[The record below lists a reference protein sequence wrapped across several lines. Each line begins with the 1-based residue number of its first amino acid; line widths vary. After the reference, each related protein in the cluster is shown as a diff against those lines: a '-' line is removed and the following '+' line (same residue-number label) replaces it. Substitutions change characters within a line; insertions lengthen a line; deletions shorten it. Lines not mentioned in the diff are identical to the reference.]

1 MTSYAYLILWGCI
14 LWIFNAMTA
23 KNPSKTP
30 FTRTP
35 QELIHIQHSI
45 SARQYKY
52 WFLLLKTYK
61 ELLESGIEK
70 DTKGF
75 YSVSLAHISSLMGYE
90 PVKKELKKDLEALR
104 QQPIIINYLEKDNKP
119 VTHGMGFISEWKV
132 TSTKIS
138 FRLPSFIEDVL
149 KGDLEAQ
156 KMFLLM
162 SWDIFNSFGGKYEA
176 IIYKLCKDYIG
187 VGRTPYFTVEEYR
200 DYIGLKDD
208 EYKTYKSLRQWTIT
222 TPLKNINEN
231 DLSDI
236 FVKVVL
242 KKDGR
247 NVVGLHFEMEYKKD
261 NIAREIAPFEPNPA
275 FEKSL
280 ITIPP
285 NKQLEYLGQFS
296 EEQIKAIID
305 RANDYIDKLKA
316 DGKKASIGAIYNK
329 AFLESWGLDNWEAEQ
344 KAKAEADE
352 KKRQEKAKKEAEE
365 KAKKEAEERER
376 QERAERERCF
386 SVFEAL
392 PQDEQEAILDEIEQT
407 IKQTI
412 PFFLTGFKEDRKNG
426 LKPYK
431 KPPHCFTLVGIIH
444 SKNL

>member
-1 MTSYAYLILWGCI
+1 MDKQDKKPL
-14 LWIFNAMTA
+14 
-23 KNPSKTP
+23 
-30 FTRTP
+30 TRTP
-35 QELIHIQHSI
+35 QELVHIKHSI

-52 WFLLLKTYK
+52 WFLLLKVYK
-61 ELLESGIEK
+61 ELIEANTQADK
-70 DTKGF
+70 DGF
-75 YSVSLAHISSLMGYE
+75 YSVSLSDISNLMGYE
-90 PVKKELKKDLEALR
+90 PVKKELKADLEALR
-104 QQPIIINYLEKDNKP
+104 QQPIIINYLEKDGKP
-119 VTHGMGFISEWKV
+119 VTHGMGFLSEWKV
-132 TSTKIS
+132 SSTKIS
-138 FRLPSFIEDVL
+138 FKLPSFIEKVVQ
-149 KGDLEAQ
+149 GDLEAKQ
-156 KMFLLM
+156 MFLLLN
-162 SWDIFNSFGGKYEA
+162 WDIFNSFGGKYEA

-200 DYIGLKDD
+200 DYIGLKEN
-208 EYKTYKSLRQWTIT
+208 EYKQFFELNRWAISKPI
-222 TPLKNINEN
+222 KNINDNEM
-231 DLSDI
+231 SDI
-236 FVKVVL
+236 LVKVFL
-242 KKDGR
+242 EKKG
-247 NVVGLHFEMEYKKD
+247 VKVIGLHFEMEYK
-261 NIAREIAPFEPNPA
+261 ATTPLLEIAPIEPNPA

-296 EEQIKAIID
+296 EDQIKAIID

-426 LKPYK
+426 FKPYK

-444 SKNL
+444 SKKL

>member
-1 MTSYAYLILWGCI
+1 MDKQDKKPL
-14 LWIFNAMTA
+14 
-23 KNPSKTP
+23 
-30 FTRTP
+30 TRTP
-35 QELIHIQHSI
+35 QELVHIKHSI

-52 WFLLLKTYK
+52 WFLLLKVYK
-61 ELLESGIEK
+61 ELIEANTQADK
-70 DTKGF
+70 DGF
-75 YSVSLAHISSLMGYE
+75 YSVSLSDISNLMGYE
-90 PVKKELKKDLEALR
+90 PVKKELKADLEALR
-104 QQPIIINYLEKDNKP
+104 QQPIIINYLEKDGKP
-119 VTHGMGFISEWKV
+119 VTHGMGFLSEWKV
-132 TSTKIS
+132 SSTKIS
-138 FRLPSFIEDVL
+138 FKLPSFIEKVVQ
-149 KGDLEAQ
+149 GDLEAKQ
-156 KMFLLM
+156 MFLLLN
-162 SWDIFNSFGGKYEA
+162 WDIFNSFGGKYEA

-200 DYIGLKDD
+200 DYIGLKEN
-208 EYKTYKSLRQWTIT
+208 EYKQFFELNRWAISKPI
-222 TPLKNINEN
+222 KNINDNEM
-231 DLSDI
+231 SDI
-236 FVKVVL
+236 LVKVFL
-242 KKDGR
+242 EKKG
-247 NVVGLHFEMEYKKD
+247 VKVIGLHFEMEYK
-261 NIAREIAPFEPNPA
+261 ATTPLLEIAPIEPNPA

-296 EEQIKAIID
+296 EDQIKAIID

>member
-1 MTSYAYLILWGCI
+1 MDKQDKKPL
-14 LWIFNAMTA
+14 
-23 KNPSKTP
+23 
-30 FTRTP
+30 TRTP
-35 QELIHIQHSI
+35 QELVHIKHSI

-52 WFLLLKTYK
+52 WFLLLKVYK
-61 ELLESGIEK
+61 ELIEANTQADK
-70 DTKGF
+70 DGF
-75 YSVSLAHISSLMGYE
+75 YSVSLSDISNLMGYE
-90 PVKKELKKDLEALR
+90 PVKKELKADLEALR
-104 QQPIIINYLEKDNKP
+104 QQPIIINYLEKDGKP
-119 VTHGMGFISEWKV
+119 VTHGMGFLSEWKV
-132 TSTKIS
+132 SSTKIS
-138 FRLPSFIEDVL
+138 FKLPSFIEKVVQ
-149 KGDLEAQ
+149 GDLEAKQ
-156 KMFLLM
+156 MFLLLN
-162 SWDIFNSFGGKYEA
+162 WDIFNSFGGKYEA

-200 DYIGLKDD
+200 DYIGLKEN
-208 EYKTYKSLRQWTIT
+208 EYKQFFELNRWAISKPI
-222 TPLKNINEN
+222 KNINDNEM
-231 DLSDI
+231 SDI
-236 FVKVVL
+236 LVKVFL
-242 KKDGR
+242 EKKG
-247 NVVGLHFEMEYKKD
+247 VKVIGLHFEMEYK
-261 NIAREIAPFEPNPA
+261 ATTPLLEIAPIEPNPA

-296 EEQIKAIID
+296 EDQIKAIID
-305 RANDYIDKLKA
+305 RANGYIDKLKA
-316 DGKKASIGAIYNK
+316 DGKKASVGAIYNK

-344 KAKAEADE
+344 KAKAEE
-352 KKRQEKAKKEAEE
+352 EERKRQAKAEREAEL
-365 KAKKEAEERER
+365 KAQKEAEERER

>member
-1 MTSYAYLILWGCI
+1 MNKQDKKPL
-14 LWIFNAMTA
+14 
-23 KNPSKTP
+23 
-30 FTRTP
+30 TRTP
-35 QELIHIQHSI
+35 QELVHIKHSI

-52 WFLLLKTYK
+52 WFLLLKAYK
-61 ELLESGIEK
+61 ELIEANTQADK
-70 DTKGF
+70 DGF
-75 YSVSLAHISSLMGYE
+75 YSVSLSDISILMGYE
-90 PVKKELKKDLEALR
+90 PVKKELKSDLEALR
-104 QQPIIINYLEKDNKP
+104 QQPIIINYLEKDGKP
-119 VTHGMGFISEWKV
+119 VTHGMGFLSEWKV
-132 TSTKIS
+132 SSTKIS
-138 FRLPSFIEDVL
+138 FKLPSFIEKVVQ
-149 KGDLEAQ
+149 GNLEAKQ
-156 KMFLLM
+156 MFLLLN
-162 SWDIFNSFGGKYEA
+162 WDIFNSFGGKYEA

-200 DYIGLKDD
+200 DYIGLKEN
-208 EYKTYKSLRQWTIT
+208 EYKQFFRLNEWTLTKPI
-222 TPLKNINEN
+222 KNINDNEM
-231 DLSDI
+231 SDI
-236 FVKVVL
+236 LVRVVLEKKGVKVI
-242 KKDGR
+242 
-247 NVVGLHFEMEYKKD
+247 GLHFEMEYK
-261 NIAREIAPFEPNPA
+261 ATTPVLEIAPIEPNPA

-305 RANDYIDKLKA
+305 RANGYIDKLKA

>member
-1 MTSYAYLILWGCI
+1 MDKQDKKPL
-14 LWIFNAMTA
+14 
-23 KNPSKTP
+23 
-30 FTRTP
+30 TRTP
-35 QELIHIQHSI
+35 QELVHIKHSI

-52 WFLLLKTYK
+52 WFLLLKAYK
-61 ELLESGIEK
+61 ELIEANTQADK
-70 DTKGF
+70 DGF
-75 YSVSLAHISSLMGYE
+75 YSVSLSDISNLMGYE
-90 PVKKELKKDLEALR
+90 PVKKELKADLEALR
-104 QQPIIINYLEKDNKP
+104 QQPIIINYLEKDGKP
-119 VTHGMGFISEWKV
+119 VTHGMGFLSEWKV
-132 TSTKIS
+132 SSTKIS
-138 FRLPSFIEDVL
+138 FKLPSFIEKVVQ
-149 KGDLEAQ
+149 GDLEAKQ
-156 KMFLLM
+156 MFLLLN
-162 SWDIFNSFGGKYEA
+162 WDIFNSFGGKYEA

-187 VGRTPYFTVEEYR
+187 VGRTPYFTIEEYR
-200 DYIGLKDD
+200 DYIGLKEN
-208 EYKTYKSLRQWTIT
+208 EYKQFFELNRWAISKPI
-222 TPLKNINEN
+222 KNINDNEM
-231 DLSDI
+231 SDI
-236 FVKVVL
+236 LVKVFL
-242 KKDGR
+242 EKKG
-247 NVVGLHFEMEYKKD
+247 VKVIGLHFEMEYK
-261 NIAREIAPFEPNPA
+261 ATTPLLEIAPIEPNPA

-305 RANDYIDKLKA
+305 RANGYIDKLKA
-316 DGKKASIGAIYNK
+316 DGKKASVGAIYNK

-352 KKRQEKAKKEAEE
+352 KKRQEKAEREAEL

>member
-1 MTSYAYLILWGCI
+1 MDKQDKKPL
-14 LWIFNAMTA
+14 
-23 KNPSKTP
+23 
-30 FTRTP
+30 TRTP
-35 QELIHIQHSI
+35 QELVHIKHSI

-52 WFLLLKTYK
+52 WFLLLKVYK
-61 ELLESGIEK
+61 ELIEANTQADK
-70 DTKGF
+70 DGF
-75 YSVSLAHISSLMGYE
+75 YSVSLSDISNLMGYE
-90 PVKKELKKDLEALR
+90 PVKKELKADLEALR
-104 QQPIIINYLEKDNKP
+104 QQPIIINYLEKDGKP
-119 VTHGMGFISEWKV
+119 VTHGMGFLSEWKV
-132 TSTKIS
+132 SSTKIS
-138 FRLPSFIEDVL
+138 FKLPSFIEKVVQ
-149 KGDLEAQ
+149 GDLEAKQ
-156 KMFLLM
+156 MFLLLN
-162 SWDIFNSFGGKYEA
+162 WDIFNSFGGKYEA

-200 DYIGLKDD
+200 DYIGLKEN
-208 EYKTYKSLRQWTIT
+208 EYKQFFELNRWAISKPI
-222 TPLKNINEN
+222 KNINDNEM
-231 DLSDI
+231 SDI
-236 FVKVVL
+236 LVKVFL
-242 KKDGR
+242 EKKG
-247 NVVGLHFEMEYKKD
+247 VKVIGLHFEMEYK
-261 NIAREIAPFEPNPA
+261 ATTPLLEIAPIEPNQA

-296 EEQIKAIID
+296 EDQIKAIID
-305 RANDYIDKLKA
+305 RANGYIDKLKA
-316 DGKKASIGAIYNK
+316 DGKKASVGAIYNK

-344 KAKAEADE
+344 KAKAEAEE
-352 KKRQEKAKKEAEE
+352 KKRQEKAEREAEL
-365 KAKKEAEERER
+365 KVQKEAEERER

-444 SKNL
+444 SKKL

>member
-1 MTSYAYLILWGCI
+1 MTFYAYLILWGCI
-14 LWIFNAMTA
+14 LWIFKYMTTR
-23 KNPSKTP
+23 NLNKTP
-30 FTRTP
+30 LTRTP
-35 QELIHIQHSI
+35 QELIHIQHTI

-61 ELLESGIEK
+61 ELLENGVQK
-70 DTKGF
+70 DEKGF
-75 YSVSLAHISSLMGYE
+75 YIVSLAHITKLMGYE

-104 QQPIIINYLEKDNKP
+104 QQPIIINYLEKDGKP

-132 TSTKIS
+132 SSTKI
-138 FRLPSFIEDVL
+138 FFKLPSFIEDVL
-149 KGDLEAQ
+149 KGDLKAQ

-187 VGRTPYFTVEEYR
+187 FGKTPYMEIEEYR

-236 FVKVVL
+236 FVNVVL
-242 KKDGR
+242 KKNGR
-247 NVVGLHFEMEYKKD
+247 NVVGLHFEMDYKKD

-280 ITIPP
+280 IHINPQ
-285 NKQLEYLGQFS
+285 KQIEYLSKYS
-296 EEQIKAIID
+296 EDQIRAIID
-305 RANDYIDKLKA
+305 YVNTQNEKGNIKNLSGY
-316 DGKKASIGAIYNK
+316 YNQ
-329 AFLESWGLDNWEAEQ
+329 AFINGWGLENWEAEQ
-344 KAKAEADE
+344 KAKAEE
-352 KKRQEKAKKEAEE
+352 EERKRQEKAKREAEA
-365 KAKKEAEERER
+365 KAKQEEKEREK

-386 SVFEAL
+386 AVFEAL
-392 PQDEQEAILDEIEQT
+392 PIEEQEAILDEIEASINPKT
-407 IKQTI
+407 LS
-412 PFFLTGFKEDRKNG
+412 FLLRDFKKVRKSG
-426 LKPYK
+426 LKPYV
-431 KPPHCFTLVGIIH
+431 KPPHCFELVRIINAR
-444 SKNL
+444 NL

>member
-1 MTSYAYLILWGCI
+1 MKQQEKKQLT
-14 LWIFNAMTA
+14 
-23 KNPSKTP
+23 K
-30 FTRTP
+30 TP
-35 QELIHIQHSI
+35 QELVHIKHTI
-45 SARQYKY
+45 SVRQYKY
-52 WFLLLKTYK
+52 WFLLLKAYK
-61 ELLESGIEK
+61 ELIEANTQADK
-70 DTKGF
+70 DGF
-75 YSVSLAHISSLMGYE
+75 YSVSLSDISNLMGYE

-138 FRLPSFIEDVL
+138 FRLPSFIEKVVQ
-149 KGDLEAQ
+149 GDLEAKQ
-156 KMFLLM
+156 MFLLLN
-162 SWDIFNSFGGKYEA
+162 WDIFNSFGGKYEA

-187 VGRTPYFTVEEYR
+187 VGRTPYFTIEEYR
-200 DYIGLKDD
+200 NYIGLNDD
-208 EYKTYKSLRQWTIT
+208 EYKDFKALNRRTLSE
-222 TPLKNINEN
+222 PVKNINEN
-231 DLSDI
+231 NSSDI
-236 FVKVVL
+236 LVEVEFERQ
-242 KKDGR
+242 GR
-247 NVVGLHFEMEYKKD
+247 KVVGLHFTMEYKEK
-261 NIAREIAPFEPNPA
+261 NSQLIETAPIEPNPA

-280 ITIPP
+280 ITIPLD
-285 NKQLEYLGQFS
+285 KQLDYLKRFS
-296 EEQIKAIID
+296 EDQVKVIID
-305 RANDYIDKLKA
+305 RANGYIDKLKA
-316 DGKKASIGAIYNK
+316 DGKKASVGAIYNK

-344 KAKAEADE
+344 KAKAEE
-352 KKRQEKAKKEAEE
+352 EERKRQAKAEREAEL
-365 KAKKEAEERER
+365 KTQKEAEERER

-431 KPPHCFTLVGIIH
+431 KPPHCFTLAGIIH

>member
-1 MTSYAYLILWGCI
+1 MNKQDKKPL
-14 LWIFNAMTA
+14 
-23 KNPSKTP
+23 
-30 FTRTP
+30 TRTP
-35 QELIHIQHSI
+35 QELVHIKHSI

-52 WFLLLKTYK
+52 WFLLLKAYK
-61 ELLESGIEK
+61 ELIEANTQADK
-70 DTKGF
+70 DGF
-75 YSVSLAHISSLMGYE
+75 YSVSLSDISILMGYE
-90 PVKKELKKDLEALR
+90 PVKKELKSDLEALR
-104 QQPIIINYLEKDNKP
+104 QQPIIINYLEKDGKP
-119 VTHGMGFISEWKV
+119 VTHGMGFLSEWKV
-132 TSTKIS
+132 SSTKIS
-138 FRLPSFIEDVL
+138 FKLPSFIEKVVQ
-149 KGDLEAQ
+149 GNLEAKQ
-156 KMFLLM
+156 MFLLLN
-162 SWDIFNSFGGKYEA
+162 WDIFNSFGGKYEA

-200 DYIGLKDD
+200 DYIGLKEN
-208 EYKTYKSLRQWTIT
+208 EYKQFFRLNEWTLTKPI
-222 TPLKNINEN
+222 KNINDNEM
-231 DLSDI
+231 SDI
-236 FVKVVL
+236 LVKVVL
-242 KKDGR
+242 EKKG
-247 NVVGLHFEMEYKKD
+247 VKVIGLHFEMEYK
-261 NIAREIAPFEPNPA
+261 ATTPVLEIAPLEPNLA

-296 EEQIKAIID
+296 EDQIKAIID
-305 RANDYIDKLKA
+305 RANGYIDKLKA
-316 DGKKASIGAIYNK
+316 DGKKASVGAIYNK
-329 AFLESWGLDNWEAEQ
+329 AFLESWGLENFEAEQ
-344 KAKAEADE
+344 KAKVEE
-352 KKRQEKAKKEAEE
+352 EERKRQAKAEREAEL
-365 KAKKEAEERER
+365 KAQKEAEERER

>member
-1 MTSYAYLILWGCI
+1 MDKQDKKPL
-14 LWIFNAMTA
+14 
-23 KNPSKTP
+23 
-30 FTRTP
+30 TRTP
-35 QELIHIQHSI
+35 QELVHIKHSI

-52 WFLLLKTYK
+52 WFLLLKAYK
-61 ELLESGIEK
+61 ELIEANIQADK
-70 DTKGF
+70 DGF
-75 YSVSLAHISSLMGYE
+75 YSVSLSDISNLMGYE
-90 PVKKELKKDLEALR
+90 PVKKELKADLETLR
-104 QQPIIINYLEKDNKP
+104 QQPIIINYLEKDGKP
-119 VTHGMGFISEWKV
+119 VTHGMGFFLLWKV
-132 TSTKIS
+132 SSTKIS
-138 FRLPSFIEDVL
+138 FKLPSFIEKVVQ
-149 KGDLEAQ
+149 GDLEAKQ
-156 KMFLLM
+156 MFLLLN
-162 SWDIFNSFGGKYEA
+162 WDIFNSFGGKYEA

-200 DYIGLKDD
+200 DYIGLKEN
-208 EYKTYKSLRQWTIT
+208 EYKQFFELNRWTISK
-222 TPLKNINEN
+222 PIKNINDNEM
-231 DLSDI
+231 SDI
-236 FVKVVL
+236 LVKVVL
-242 KKDGR
+242 EKKG
-247 NVVGLHFEMEYKKD
+247 VKVIGLHFEMEYK
-261 NIAREIAPFEPNPA
+261 ATTPVLEIAPLEPNPT

-296 EEQIKAIID
+296 EDQIKAIID
-305 RANDYIDKLKA
+305 RANGYIDKLKA

>member
-1 MTSYAYLILWGCI
+1 MDKQDKKPL
-14 LWIFNAMTA
+14 
-23 KNPSKTP
+23 
-30 FTRTP
+30 TRTP
-35 QELIHIQHSI
+35 QELVHIKHSI

-52 WFLLLKTYK
+52 WFLLLKAYK
-61 ELLESGIEK
+61 ELIEANTQADK
-70 DTKGF
+70 DGF
-75 YSVSLAHISSLMGYE
+75 YSVSLSDISNLMGYE
-90 PVKKELKKDLEALR
+90 PVKKELKADLETLR
-104 QQPIIINYLEKDNKP
+104 QQPIIINYLEKDGKP
-119 VTHGMGFISEWKV
+119 VTHGMGFLSEWKV
-132 TSTKIS
+132 SSTKIS
-138 FRLPSFIEDVL
+138 FKLPSFIEKVVQ
-149 KGDLEAQ
+149 GDLEAKQ
-156 KMFLLM
+156 MFLLLN
-162 SWDIFNSFGGKYEA
+162 WDIFNSFGGKYEA

-200 DYIGLKDD
+200 DYIGLKEN
-208 EYKTYKSLRQWTIT
+208 EYKQFFELNRWAISKPI
-222 TPLKNINEN
+222 KNINDNEM
-231 DLSDI
+231 SDI
-236 FVKVVL
+236 LVKVVL
-242 KKDGR
+242 EKKG
-247 NVVGLHFEMEYKKD
+247 VKVIGLHFEMEYK
-261 NIAREIAPFEPNPA
+261 ATTPVLEIAPLEPNPT

-296 EEQIKAIID
+296 EDQIKAIID
-305 RANDYIDKLKA
+305 RANGYIDKLKA

-344 KAKAEADE
+344 KAKAEE
-352 KKRQEKAKKEAEE
+352 EERERQAKAEREAEL
-365 KAKKEAEERER
+365 KAQKEAEERER

-386 SVFEAL
+386 AVFEAL

>member
-1 MTSYAYLILWGCI
+1 MDKQDKKPL
-14 LWIFNAMTA
+14 
-23 KNPSKTP
+23 
-30 FTRTP
+30 TRTP
-35 QELIHIQHSI
+35 QELVHIKHSI

-52 WFLLLKTYK
+52 WFLLLKAYK
-61 ELLESGIEK
+61 ELIEANIQADK
-70 DTKGF
+70 DGF
-75 YSVSLAHISSLMGYE
+75 YSVSLSDISNLMGYE
-90 PVKKELKKDLEALR
+90 PVKKELKADLETLR
-104 QQPIIINYLEKDNKP
+104 QQPIIINYLEKDGKP
-119 VTHGMGFISEWKV
+119 VTHGMGFLSEWKV
-132 TSTKIS
+132 SSTKIS
-138 FRLPSFIEDVL
+138 FKLPSFIEKVVQ
-149 KGDLEAQ
+149 GDLEAKQ
-156 KMFLLM
+156 MFLLLN
-162 SWDIFNSFGGKYEA
+162 WDIFNSFGGKYEA

-200 DYIGLKDD
+200 DYIGLKEN
-208 EYKTYKSLRQWTIT
+208 EYKQFFELNRWTISK
-222 TPLKNINEN
+222 PIKNINDNEM
-231 DLSDI
+231 SDI
-236 FVKVVL
+236 LVKVVL
-242 KKDGR
+242 EKKG
-247 NVVGLHFEMEYKKD
+247 VKVIGLHFEMEYK
-261 NIAREIAPFEPNPA
+261 ATTPVLEIAPLEPNPT

-296 EEQIKAIID
+296 EDQIKAIID
-305 RANDYIDKLKA
+305 RANGYIDKLKA

>member
-1 MTSYAYLILWGCI
+1 MNKQDKKPL
-14 LWIFNAMTA
+14 
-23 KNPSKTP
+23 
-30 FTRTP
+30 TRTP
-35 QELIHIQHSI
+35 QELVHIKHSI

-52 WFLLLKTYK
+52 WFLLLKAYK
-61 ELLESGIEK
+61 ELIEANTQADK
-70 DTKGF
+70 DGF
-75 YSVSLAHISSLMGYE
+75 YSVSLSDISILMGYE
-90 PVKKELKKDLEALR
+90 PVKKELKSDLEALR
-104 QQPIIINYLEKDNKP
+104 QQPIIINYLEKDGKP
-119 VTHGMGFISEWKV
+119 VTHGMGFLSEWKV
-132 TSTKIS
+132 SSTKIS
-138 FRLPSFIEDVL
+138 FKLPSFIEKVVQ
-149 KGDLEAQ
+149 GNLEAKQ
-156 KMFLLM
+156 MFLLLN
-162 SWDIFNSFGGKYEA
+162 WDIFNSFGGKYEA

-200 DYIGLKDD
+200 DYIGLKEN
-208 EYKTYKSLRQWTIT
+208 EYKQFFRLNEWTLTKPI
-222 TPLKNINEN
+222 KNINDNEM
-231 DLSDI
+231 SDI
-236 FVKVVL
+236 LVKVVL
-242 KKDGR
+242 EKKG
-247 NVVGLHFEMEYKKD
+247 VKVIGLHFEMEYK
-261 NIAREIAPFEPNPA
+261 ATTPVLEIAPLEPNPA

-296 EEQIKAIID
+296 EDQIKAIID
-305 RANDYIDKLKA
+305 RANGYIDKLKA

>member
-1 MTSYAYLILWGCI
+1 MNNQDKKPL
-14 LWIFNAMTA
+14 
-23 KNPSKTP
+23 
-30 FTRTP
+30 TRTP
-35 QELIHIQHSI
+35 QELVHIKHSI

-52 WFLLLKTYK
+52 WFLLLKAYK
-61 ELLESGIEK
+61 ELIEANTQADK
-70 DTKGF
+70 DGF
-75 YSVSLAHISSLMGYE
+75 YSVSLSDISNLMGYE
-90 PVKKELKKDLEALR
+90 PVKKELKADLEALR
-104 QQPIIINYLEKDNKP
+104 QQPIIINYLEKDGKP
-119 VTHGMGFISEWKV
+119 VTHGMGFLSEWKV
-132 TSTKIS
+132 SSTKIS
-138 FRLPSFIEDVL
+138 FKLPSFIEKVVQ
-149 KGDLEAQ
+149 GDLEAKQ
-156 KMFLLM
+156 MFLLLN
-162 SWDIFNSFGGKYEA
+162 WDIFNSFGGKYEA

-200 DYIGLKDD
+200 DYIGLKEN
-208 EYKTYKSLRQWTIT
+208 EYKQFFRLNEWTLTKPI
-222 TPLKNINEN
+222 KNINDNEM
-231 DLSDI
+231 SDI
-236 FVKVVL
+236 LVKVVL
-242 KKDGR
+242 EKKG
-247 NVVGLHFEMEYKKD
+247 VKVIGLHFEMEYKKD

-305 RANDYIDKLKA
+305 RANGYIDKLKA
-316 DGKKASIGAIYNK
+316 DGKKASVGAIYNK
-329 AFLESWGLDNWEAEQ
+329 AFLESWGLDNWEAKQ
-344 KAKAEADE
+344 KAKAEE
-352 KKRQEKAKKEAEE
+352 EERKRQAKAEREAEL
-365 KAKKEAEERER
+365 KVQKEAEERER

-386 SVFEAL
+386 EVFEAL
-392 PQDEQEAILDEIEQT
+392 PQGEQEAILDEIEQT

>member
-1 MTSYAYLILWGCI
+1 MDKQDKKPL
-14 LWIFNAMTA
+14 
-23 KNPSKTP
+23 
-30 FTRTP
+30 TRTP
-35 QELIHIQHSI
+35 QELVHIKHSI

-52 WFLLLKTYK
+52 WFLLLKAYK
-61 ELLESGIEK
+61 ELIEASTQADK
-70 DTKGF
+70 DGF
-75 YSVSLAHISSLMGYE
+75 YSVSLSDISNLMGYE
-90 PVKKELKKDLEALR
+90 PVKKELKADLEALR
-104 QQPIIINYLEKDNKP
+104 QQPIIINYLEKDGKP
-119 VTHGMGFISEWKV
+119 VTHGMGFLSEWKV
-132 TSTKIS
+132 SSTKIS
-138 FRLPSFIEDVL
+138 FKLPSFIEKVVQ
-149 KGDLEAQ
+149 GDLEAKQ
-156 KMFLLM
+156 MFLLLN
-162 SWDIFNSFGGKYEA
+162 WDIFNSFGGKYEA

-187 VGRTPYFTVEEYR
+187 VGRTPYFTVAEYR
-200 DYIGLKDD
+200 DYIGLKEN
-208 EYKTYKSLRQWTIT
+208 EYKQFFELNRWAISKPI
-222 TPLKNINEN
+222 KNINDNEM
-231 DLSDI
+231 SDI
-236 FVKVVL
+236 LVKVVL
-242 KKDGR
+242 EKKG
-247 NVVGLHFEMEYKKD
+247 VKVIGLHFEMEYK
-261 NIAREIAPFEPNPA
+261 ATTPVLEIAPLEPNPS

-296 EEQIKAIID
+296 EDQIKAIID

-316 DGKKASIGAIYNK
+316 DGKKASVGAIYNK

-344 KAKAEADE
+344 KAKAEEEERKHQA
-352 KKRQEKAKKEAEE
+352 KAKREAEV
-365 KAKKEAEERER
+365 KAQREAEEREK

-386 SVFEAL
+386 AVFEAL